1 MEASPG
7 AIYAET
13 RERVAALVS
22 SLSDEELVMKVP
34 ATPAWT
40 PRDIVGHLAGVASDM
55 VTGNLAGRG
64 SDPWTAAQV
73 SARRPLSLGE
83 VLEEWAETAKRLQ
96 PLLDSGAGPPD
107 VLRVV
112 ADCYIHE
119 QDIRGATGRP
129 GARGAIGMD
138 FSLDLVIQGLGA
150 RLDEAGLP
158 GLRLRAAGR
167 EWVVGSAA
175 PQMTVTAPGPFEL
188 LRCLYTRRS
197 RAQVA
202 ALGWEGEGA
211 ERYLDHF
218 GRFPYAEEDIV
229 E

>member
-1 MEASPG
+1 VEASPG

-22 SLSDEELVMKVP
+22 SLSEEELGATVP

-40 PRDIVGHLAGVASDM
+40 PRDIVGHLAGVASDV

-64 SDPWTAAQV
+64 SDLWTAAQV
-73 SARRPLSLGE
+73 SARRPMSLRE
-83 VLEEWAETAKRLQ
+83 VLEEWAETSKRLE

-112 ADCYIHE
+112 ADCYLHE

-129 GARGAIGMD
+129 GGRGAIGMY
-138 FSLDLVIQGLGA
+138 FSLDLVIHGLGT

-167 EWVVGSAA
+167 EWVVGSAE
-175 PQMTVTAPGPFEL
+175 PQMTVTAPDAFEL

-202 ALGWEGEGA
+202 ALAWDGEGA

-218 GRFPYAEEDIV
+218 GRFAYAEEDIV